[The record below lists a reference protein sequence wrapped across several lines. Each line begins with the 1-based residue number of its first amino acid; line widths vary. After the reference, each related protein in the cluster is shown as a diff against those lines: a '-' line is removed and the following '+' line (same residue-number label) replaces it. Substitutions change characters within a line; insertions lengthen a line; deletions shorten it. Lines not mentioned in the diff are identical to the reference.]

1 MHYTLLLSIMHHH
14 GLGVLLDP
22 TKRGRSFRRL
32 LYKTLL
38 ATDMSVHFDFMTS
51 FQSLLS
57 EAPLDPLKRQV
68 LVCQALIKCADISN
82 PVGALDPGP
91 PVSADPFA
99 GSPPWCFKTMGKRVD
114 GRMDETSTTRTT
126 SPFASIR
133 HAFQQ

>member
-38 ATDMSVHFDFMTS
+38 ATDMSVHFDFMS
-51 FQSLLS
+51 GFQSLLN

-82 PVGALDPGP
+82 PVSDSTPGP
-91 PVSADPFA
+91 LLKIDLFL
-99 GSPPWCFKTMGKRVD
+99 GS
-114 GRMDETSTTRTT
+114 
-126 SPFASIR
+126 SP
-133 HAFQQ
+133 

>member
-38 ATDMSVHFDFMTS
+38 ATDMSVHFDFMSS
-51 FQSLLS
+51 FQSLLN
-57 EAPLDPLKRQV
+57 ERPLDPSKRQV

-82 PVGALDPGP
+82 PVGDQNSDRL
-91 PVSADPFA
+91 VNADVFP
-99 GSPPWCFKTMGKRVD
+99 GSPSLRFKAVGKRLD
-114 GRMDETSTTRTT
+114 GRMD
-126 SPFASIR
+126 
-133 HAFQQ
+133 